1 MLLYSSLLHYSKI
14 LINLWNLSNLI
25 LCDMWL
31 AQVCNISSL
40 SLGLLF
46 FWTRGWRRLLSV
58 MLLNLWLGQLTG
70 TPPPAIVLQLHQKWK
85 ARQRKWQRDAHIRQL
100 HPHSDIVLHL
110 VPWPRVLDY
119 GITTEKYTIFSAVQS
134 LFLLYCYTSYYS
146 FIRKGFRIDFIATN
160 IVKIINVNC
169 IITVCIK
176 WLCAIIWHTKNIDYH
191 NYLEVNV
198 K

>member
-1 MLLYSSLLHYSKI
+1 MAGS
-14 LINLWNLSNLI
+14 
-25 LCDMWL
+25 
-31 AQVCNISSL
+31 
-40 SLGLLF
+40 GLQYFKLEF
-46 FWTRGWRRLLSV
+46 RTSD
-58 MLLNLWLGQLTG
+58 LLNTWLEETPLCNVAELVTG
-70 TPPPAIVLQLHQKWK
+70 TADWHPPAIVLQLHQKWK
-85 ARQRKWQRDAHIRQL
+85 ARQRKQQRDAHIRQL
-100 HPHSDIVLHL
+100 HPRSDIVLHV

-134 LFLLYCYTSYYS
+134 LFLLYCYTRSYHS
-146 FIRKGFRIDFIATN
+146 FIRKGFSIDFIATN
-160 IVKIINVNC
+160 IIKIINVNC